1 MMGRLKGKTALVT
14 GGTTGIDMATAKLFL
29 QEGARV
35 AIVGCDG
42 ARVEEAAAAL
52 GPDAIALRA
61 DVSSRPDMAAVATR
75 LKAEFGKLDVVLAN
89 AGIAQPMG
97 FSDVDD
103 NNIDAQMA
111 VNFKGAIY
119 TVQSMLALL
128 NNPSSVILTSTAM
141 VDKGIAGMSVYAA
154 SKAAGTLAGADL
166 VGRTAR
172 ARRARERHQPRPDRY
187 ADPMESLACPPKQSK
202 NGRDSC
208 WPRCQR
214 RALPGPMKW
223 PGRCCFLPARI
234 LLICWEKT
242 YGLTPA
248 W

>member
-1 MMGRLKGKTALVT
+1 
-14 GGTTGIDMATAKLFL
+14 
-29 QEGARV
+29 
-35 AIVGCDG
+35 
-42 ARVEEAAAAL
+42 VEEAAAAL

-141 VDKGIAGMSVYAA
+141 VDKGIARMSVYAA
-154 SKAAGTLAGADL
+154 SKAAVRSLARTLSAEL
-166 VGRTAR
+166 HAR
-172 ARRARERHQPRPDRY
+172 GVRVNAISPGLTDTPILWKAWHARR
-187 ADPMESLACPPKQSK
+187 SS
-202 NGRDSC
+202 
-208 WPRCQR
+208 QR
-214 RALPGPMKW
+214 MGGTVAGQGASGALC
-223 PGRCCFLPARI
+223 PGR
-234 LLICWEKT
+234 
-242 YGLTPA
+242 
-248 W
+248 